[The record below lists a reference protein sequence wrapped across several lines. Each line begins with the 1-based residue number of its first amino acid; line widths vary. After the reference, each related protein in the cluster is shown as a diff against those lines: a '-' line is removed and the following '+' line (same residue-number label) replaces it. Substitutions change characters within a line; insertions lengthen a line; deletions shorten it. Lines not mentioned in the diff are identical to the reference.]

1 MTNDLTLTK
10 SIKINASTAKVW
22 EALTNPELI
31 KQYFFGTECISDW
44 KKGSPILYKGM
55 WDGKP
60 YEDKGNILD
69 IETGK
74 FIHYNYWSSFSGT
87 ADLPE
92 NYVEI
97 KYELKEDNGDTI
109 FTVIQSGFKTQ
120 EAHDHSDTNWGYVMD
135 GLKKM
140 LEA

>member
-1 MTNDLTLTK
+1 MPQDLTLNK